1 MVVVTTMAT
10 PPLLLW
16 SLRRDGAGRG
26 PDMISTSAEPRTRA
40 LLWAY
45 RLFPLLLLPLMLVL
59 SRDFGV
65 TWDEKTHQLYGERVF
80 RFLTER
86 LDDDWFRPGGEIFM
100 YLVGGLFDTL
110 CVAVQQVIPGDAWVT
125 RHYVN
130 AVFGWLGILYVGRL
144 GRLLSG
150 PGTGLLAMVLLT
162 LSPRYFGDAM
172 NNPKDLPLAALL
184 AAALYY
190 LMRLEPRYPY
200 LGWRVAVPLALSIG
214 MAVNVRSGALIFLAY
229 LAIALSALTIAARE
243 FSPGAPRRHVLA
255 GGGRRRRRPA
265 AGDGVLA
272 VGPGPA
278 AHASGAGNAQALPV
292 PVDVPGALQ
301 RRRRAGE
308 RPALGLRSAVG
319 AADDAT
325 GRAPGRG
332 ALPPSLPSPADPRRF
347 PLAGARP
354 VGRDALSRLL
364 HRVERSHDLRR
375 GPAPAVHLPAPRRAG
390 RRRLAGSLESPS
402 RKQKTLAAV
411 ALGLGLLEPAVFHW
425 RNHPNQ
431 AVYFNALAGG
441 PRGAFGRYELDYW
454 GNSLLQGAR
463 WADGAARASG
473 IRLVVSGAPHHVVR
487 DDVRRFGSLEYARE
501 DLAAHHLALLVLR
514 GPRQDVL
521 DLARRTDILYAVTTA
536 DGTPLTV
543 VVPGPRYAEVEEAL
557 RKALPSLPR
566 LTSP

>member
-1 MVVVTTMAT
+1 MTEAPASPKVA
-10 PPLLLW
+10 PSPAP
-16 SLRRDGAGRG
+16 SGA
-26 PDMISTSAEPRTRA
+26 RTGA
-40 LLWAY
+40 LVWGY
-45 RLFPLLLLPLMLVL
+45 RLFPVVLLPLMLVL

-110 CVAVQQVIPGDAWVT
+110 CVAVQQVLPGDAWVT

-214 MAVNVRSGALIFLAY
+214 MAVNVRSGALIFLVY
-229 LAIALSALTIAARE
+229 FAIALVALTMATRPFSPVRLGATFLRGAGVVVAVLLLGTVFWPWAQVRPLTRPVQGLFRLSRFQWTFPVLFNGADVPASALPWDYVPRWVLLTTPPVVILGAALSLLLFLRLRT
-243 FSPGAPRRHVLA
+243 PGAFPWRVLA
-255 GGGRRRRRPA
+255 LWGVTLFPGCYIVWSGATIYDGVRHLLFTYPPFVVLAA
-265 AGDGVLA
+265 AGW
-272 VGPGPA
+272 
-278 AHASGAGNAQALPV
+278 
-292 PVDVPGALQ
+292 
-301 RRRRAGE
+301 
-308 RPALGLRSAVG
+308 
-319 AADDAT
+319 
-325 GRAPGRG
+325 RG
-332 ALPPSLPSPADPRRF
+332 C
-347 PLAGARP
+347 
-354 VGRDALSRLL
+354 
-364 HRVERSHDLRR
+364 
-375 GPAPAVHLPAPRRAG
+375 
-390 RRRLAGSLESPS
+390 LESPS
-402 RKQKTLAAV
+402 RKLKTIAAV
-411 ALGLGLLEPAVFHW
+411 ALGLGLLEPALFQW

-454 GNSLLQGAR
+454 GNSLLQGAQ
-463 WADGAARASG
+463 WADRAARASG

-487 DDVRRFGSLEYARE
+487 DDVRRFASLDYARE
-501 DLAAHHLALLVLR
+501 DLAAHHLALQVLR

-543 VVPGPRYAEVEEAL
+543 VVPGPRYPEVENAL
-557 RKALPSLPR
+557 RKAWPSLPR
-566 LTSP
+566 LTNP